1 MTDIEIS
8 FQKAVQAFNSSE
20 LDLAIELFK
29 TIVSQSPDHV
39 DAHSHLGQAHF
50 KKGDCQD
57 SVNCLKKTLEIDLD
71 RVQAKESLGVVQ

>member
-39 DAHSHLGQAHF
+39 DAHSHLG
-50 KKGDCQD
+50 
-57 SVNCLKKTLEIDLD
+57 
-71 RVQAKESLGVVQ
+71 